1 MINYRKIKEE
11 LNMTGEQIMKVTGI
25 LLENLIPTIKIF
37 GFTLLFS
44 IPLGLIVA
52 ALKMCRFKPIS
63 WLTNLYILIMRGTPL
78 MLQIIVVYYAL
89 PFLKTATKG
98 SGGFV
103 ESLLSGVDPAAESF
117 MFTMVI
123 IAFVLNYA
131 AYLPRYSEAA

>member
-1 MINYRKIKEE
+1 
-11 LNMTGEQIMKVTGI
+11 MTGEQIMKVTGI
-25 LLENLIPTIKIF
+25 LLENLIPTLKIF

-44 IPLGLIVA
+44 IPLGLVVA

-98 SGGFV
+98 SGGFM
-103 ESLLSGVDPAAESF
+103 ENLLSGVDPAAEGF

-131 AYLPRYSEAA
+131 AYFAEIYRGVDTERSV